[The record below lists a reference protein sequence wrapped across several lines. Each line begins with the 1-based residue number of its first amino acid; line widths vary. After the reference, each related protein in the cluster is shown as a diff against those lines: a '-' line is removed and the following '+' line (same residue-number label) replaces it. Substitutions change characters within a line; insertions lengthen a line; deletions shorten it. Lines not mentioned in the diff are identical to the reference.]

1 MGIKPKLTETEFL
14 SQVIQYAK
22 LRGWRVVHFR
32 PAKTSRGWR
41 TPVQGDG
48 VGWPDLFLIR
58 GDRIIVA
65 ECKSDRG
72 KLAPEQDAWLKA
84 FELASVPS
92 YLWRPGDWDEIMEVL
107 R

>member
-1 MGIKPKLTETEFL
+1 MSSRPKLTEAEFL

-22 LRGWRVVHFR
+22 LCGWRVVHFR
-32 PAKTSRGWR
+32 QAKTSRGWR

-58 GDRIIVA
+58 VGRIIVA
-65 ECKSDRG
+65 ECKSERG
-72 KLAPEQDAWLKA
+72 KSTPEQDAWLKA

-92 YLWRPGDWDEIMEVL
+92 YLWRPDDWDEIMEVL